1 MSTATVAERASSKQG
16 GGALSFELDERRGS
30 KTESLLT
37 EKDSDVPENQQL
49 SKADLFFI
57 LVVLSLIFV
66 TQHFYNTT
74 YL

>member
-1 MSTATVAERASSKQG
+1 MSTATVRDTKQG
-16 GGALSFELDERRGS
+16 AAAFSLELDDN
-30 KTESLLT
+30 LI
-37 EKDSDVPENQQL
+37 EKDEHDGVPSSQQL

>member
-1 MSTATVAERASSKQG
+1 MSTATVRDTKQG
-16 GGALSFELDERRGS
+16 AAAFSLELDEN
-30 KTESLLT
+30 LI
-37 EKDSDVPENQQL
+37 EKDDGVPSSQQL

>member
-1 MSTATVAERASSKQG
+1 MSTATVHDTKQG
-16 GGALSFELDERRGS
+16 AAAFSLELEED
-30 KTESLLT
+30 LI
-37 EKDSDVPENQQL
+37 EKEDGVPSSQQL

>member
-1 MSTATVAERASSKQG
+1 MTAIA
-16 GGALSFELDERRGS
+16 GS
-30 KTESLLT
+30 KGGVAFSVELEEKRDAKAEFLI
-37 EKDSDVPENQQL
+37 EKDEDVPRNQQL
-49 SKADLFFI
+49 SRADLLFI